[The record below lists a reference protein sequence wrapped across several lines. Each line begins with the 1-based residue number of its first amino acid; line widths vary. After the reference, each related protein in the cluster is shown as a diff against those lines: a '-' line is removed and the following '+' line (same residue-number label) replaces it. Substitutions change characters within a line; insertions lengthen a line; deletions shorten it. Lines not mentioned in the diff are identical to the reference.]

1 MLDLEYTN
9 SPGPGFYDQNLL
21 PRHINFS
28 NTVQNFGSN
37 SPKNFMIKTKNEL
50 IGPGT
55 YFKDKNKY
63 EKKIKN
69 SIHLNF
75 PSQQR

>member
-1 MLDLEYTN
+1 
-9 SPGPGFYDQNLL
+9 
-21 PRHINFS
+21 
-28 NTVQNFGSN
+28 
-37 SPKNFMIKTKNEL
+37 MIKTKNEL

-75 PSQQR
+75 PSQQKIKSENSVYIENLLNKNKEKHPGPGEYNLETELIKKADV